1 MIVRIIILL
10 FFYVYTCFQCDAQS
24 NYLADISYPADIS
37 FCIADLKFDGQ
48 NIKICEFGQG
58 SRSRFKGYDAL
69 YGKGKAWLQFWE
81 YLSKYNK
88 PFYIVTPEN
97 YALTKKNI
105 GFNINDLQK
114 FGGQL
119 ASSLEALEHN
129 QYLKKAEHTNYI
141 NSDNASRNP
150 CAISSYDEIVVTN
163 HASFGRGFFANFNLK
178 HPNILITDQASAF
191 FVNSKYETTELFKHP
206 DLQKYRPKN
215 IMCKCVYDKK
225 LVKSIT
231 KKLNC
236 EKYVIKPLNASRGSG
251 IIIVDRLHLD
261 KELKK
266 ILVDKQSLNTDDS
279 SYKYWIT
286 AKDKNFLVEEFVSSK
301 NILVDNKRYD
311 ATMRVIFVLSHDM
324 GNINIDF
331 LGAYWKLP
339 SRSLEEYGGLTKM
352 HKSNINKNRK
362 SAAAV
367 DPQDFELI
375 KKEMTQAMSKA
386 YALMLERRK
395 LDLEKSYM

>member
-10 FFYVYTCFQCDAQS
+10 FFYAYTCFQCNAES
-24 NYLADISYPADIS
+24 NYPADIS

-69 YGKGKAWLQFWE
+69 YGKGKAWTEFWE
-81 YLSKYNK
+81 YLAKFHK
-88 PFYIVTPEN
+88 PFYIITPDN

-105 GFNINDLQK
+105 GFNINELQK

-119 ASSLEALEHN
+119 ASSIGAIENAL
-129 QYLKKAEHTNYI
+129 YSKKYVNTYD
-141 NSDNASRNP
+141 SSRNP
-150 CAISSYDEIVVTN
+150 CAISNYDEIVVTN
-163 HASFGRGFFANFNLK
+163 HTSFGRGFFAKFNLD
-178 HPNILITDQASAF
+178 HPNILITDQAAAF

-206 DLQKYRPKN
+206 ELKKYRPKN
-215 IMCKCVYDKK
+215 IVCKCIYDKK
-225 LVKSIT
+225 LGKSIT

-266 ILVDKQSLNTDDS
+266 ILVDKQTLNTDDS

-301 NILVDNKRYD
+301 NILVDNKHYD

-367 DPQDFELI
+367 GPQDFELV

-395 LDLEKSYM
+395 QDLEKSYM

>member
-1 MIVRIIILL
+1 MIVRIIIIL
-10 FFYVYTCFQCDAQS
+10 FFYVYTSFQCNAQS
-24 NYLADISYPADIS
+24 NYPADIS

-69 YGKGKAWLQFWE
+69 YGKGKAWIQFWE
-81 YLSKYNK
+81 YLAKFNK

-105 GFNINDLQK
+105 GFNVNELQK

-119 ASSLEALEHN
+119 VSSLEALEHK
-129 QYLKKAEHTNYI
+129 QYLKKNA
-141 NSDNASRNP
+141 DNNISRNP

-163 HASFGRGFFANFNLK
+163 HASFGRGFFANFNLT
-178 HPNILITDQASAF
+178 HPNTLITDQAAAF

-206 DLQKYRPKN
+206 DLQKYRPKS
-215 IMCKCVYDKK
+215 MLCKCIYDKK

-251 IIIVDRLHLD
+251 VIIVDRLHLD

-266 ILVDKQSLNTDDS
+266 ILVDKQTLNTEDS
-279 SYKYWIT
+279 SYKYWIAT
-286 AKDKNFLVEEFVSSK
+286 KDKNFLVEEFVSSK
-301 NILVDNKRYD
+301 IIIIDNKHYD

-324 GNINIDF
+324 GNINIDY

-339 SRSLEEYGGLTKM
+339 SRALEEYGGLTKM

-367 DPQDFELI
+367 DPQDFETV
-375 KKEMTQAMSKA
+375 KKELTQAMGKA
-386 YALMLERRK
+386 YTLMLERRRQE
-395 LDLEKSYM
+395 LEKLYM